1 MKAFDINFTGS
12 IGWNNSR
19 IMQRDRAWLAF
30 LPKGEEERIKNGNP
44 FIGVKLL
51 DTADPEIHAKLT
63 AKLVSRGHE
72 SVNLDDYDV
81 YSVYK
86 TTCG

>member
-1 MKAFDINFTGS
+1 MKSFTISYTGS
-12 IGWNNSR
+12 IGWNGRS
-19 IMQRDRAWLAF
+19 IISRDRAWLEF

-44 FIGVKLL
+44 FIGVKKL
-51 DTADPEIHAKLT
+51 DTSDADTRDKLVAKLT
-63 AKLVSRGHE
+63 AKGHE
-72 SVNLDDYDV
+72 AVNLNEYDV